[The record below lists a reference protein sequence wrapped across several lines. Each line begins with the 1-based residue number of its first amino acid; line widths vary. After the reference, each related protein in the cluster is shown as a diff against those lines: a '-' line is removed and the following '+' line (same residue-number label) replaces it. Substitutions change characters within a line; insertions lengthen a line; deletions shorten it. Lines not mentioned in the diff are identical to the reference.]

1 MPGEARLLLDWAMP
15 LRRATV
21 YKAVYRPAVL
31 RANRMTPNGAAARA
45 QVSRPP
51 AYVPE
56 PLYRGGTTR
65 AGGRAIV
72 GHAKPSTTEV
82 VYPHLF
88 NTDDHAGAM
97 TRSGLW
103 RSAPIY
109 PENVVPLRS

>member
-1 MPGEARLLLDWAMP
+1 MLRDWAMP
-15 LRRATV
+15 LRHPTF

-56 PLYRGGTTR
+56 PLFRGGTTR
-65 AGGRAIV
+65 AGGRAFV